1 MNVESRKPT
10 TDRTTTDRTTA
21 KAKPSVVLK
30 LALLQFLVTLFVS
43 VLVLFFFNQ
52 HEAWSALFGG
62 LIAAVA
68 NLFFAGRLFVTQPD
82 LQATQIL
89 RRFYRSVSMKALF
102 TLTMF
107 AICIIAIKVSILPFI
122 IAYFVAAV
130 LVNWI
135 FLLMKGSH

>member
-1 MNVESRKPT
+1 MNVDTPKPRT
-10 TDRTTTDRTTA
+10 NRTTTNRTTT
-21 KAKPSVVLK
+21 KAKPSVVFK
-30 LALLQFLVTLFVS
+30 LALLQFLVTLLVSVS
-43 VLVLFFFNQ
+43 VLLVYNQ
-52 HEAWSALFGG
+52 HQALSALYGG
-62 LIAAVA
+62 LIAAIA
-68 NLFFAGRLFVTQPD
+68 NLFFAGRLFVTQAD

-122 IAYFVAAV
+122 IAYFAAAV
-130 LVNWI
+130 IVNWF